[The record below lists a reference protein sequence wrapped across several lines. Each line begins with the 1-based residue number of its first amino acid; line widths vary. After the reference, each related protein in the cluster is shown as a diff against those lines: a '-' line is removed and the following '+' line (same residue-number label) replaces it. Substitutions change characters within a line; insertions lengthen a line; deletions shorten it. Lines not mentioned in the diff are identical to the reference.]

1 MSEKRRFNIVDI
13 LIVLVLAIVIAAACF
28 LLTCQ
33 KEQDELAAVSKTV
46 VFEAKEKTEE
56 FCSLPK
62 EGDIIWEGTKKVEFG
77 RIKSVDKKPA
87 TTETT
92 SLKDGTMVK
101 AEIPDLYDLYLT
113 IEVTNPSVD
122 TSVGK
127 MMWIN
132 SRLYKTNGYV
142 IEAVSQ

>member
-13 LIVLVLAIVIAAACF
+13 LIVLVLAAVIAAACF
-28 LLTCQ
+28 FLAGQ
-33 KEQDELAAVSKTV
+33 KEQNEAAAVSKTV

-56 FCSLPK
+56 FCTLPK

-77 RIKSVDKKPA
+77 RIKSVEKKPA
-87 TTETT
+87 TTDTT

-101 AEIPDLYDLYLT
+101 AEIPGLYDLYLT
-113 IEVTNPSVD
+113 IEVTNPTVD

-132 SRLYKTNGYV
+132 SRMYKSNGYI
-142 IEAVSQ
+142 IEAVTE